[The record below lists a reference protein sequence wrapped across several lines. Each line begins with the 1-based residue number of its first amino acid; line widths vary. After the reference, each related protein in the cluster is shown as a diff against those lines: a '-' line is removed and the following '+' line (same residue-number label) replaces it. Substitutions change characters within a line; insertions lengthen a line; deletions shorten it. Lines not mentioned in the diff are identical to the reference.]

1 MPCASCIAY
10 ASMAEGDSDD
20 DAAGGDGGFINGGLR
35 WAAFVGALVTVTH
48 ADDSTFDC

>member
-1 MPCASCIAY
+1 MPCATFIAN
-10 ASMAEGDSDD
+10 ASIAEGDGND
-20 DAAGGDGGFINGGLR
+20 DAAGGGGGFSEGLR